1 MDGTRVEMGAG
12 EMAFGGDQNCRD
24 VDGKRGHRSGT
35 IGDVAAVLMVIQL
48 DDAPAPRTPCAW
60 R

>member
-1 MDGTRVEMGAG
+1 
-12 EMAFGGDQNCRD
+12 MAFGGDQNCRD

-48 DDAPAPRTPCAW
+48 DDAAGPRSPCEW